1 MKKAG
6 TLLDPIL
13 RQLGIEAGVRLARM
27 KSEWAALF
35 EKPLSLHMSPGRL
48 SEGELLLFVDSPL
61 WIQQLNYYRQEIIAK
76 LTHYGVTDVR
86 FRLGRVSGPWQ
97 TSVLPQQLPLPA
109 LSDEEA
115 AFVDRLADAAGDP
128 ELGRSVRAA
137 AERSIRSKKR
147 SGR

>member
-6 TLLDPIL
+6 SLLDPIL
-13 RQLGIEAGVRLARM
+13 RQLGIEAGVRLAHM
-27 KSEWAALF
+27 KSEWSALF

-61 WIQQLNYYRQEIIAK
+61 WIQQLNYYRQEIVAK
-76 LTHYGVTDVR
+76 LARYGVKDVR
-86 FRLGRVSGPWQ
+86 FRLGRVSSPPQ
-97 TSVLPQQLPLPA
+97 AAEQSQQLPA
-109 LSDEEA
+109 LTDDEMH
-115 AFVDRLADAAGDP
+115 FVNGLADVAGDP
-128 ELGRSVRAA
+128 ELGRAVRAA